1 MKSSLTKFATDINN
15 NKRIDKKRKKEIIIL
30 LIKNLYKYFSINNL
44 YNDNAFIHIKFN
56 NRFSLSFLY
65 CHFFLWKKKITQF
78 I

>member
-56 NRFSLSFLY
+56 NRFLMMVLNIY
-65 CHFFLWKKKITQF
+65 NI
-78 I
+78 